1 MLALIKREIISST
14 PNYVMKAE
22 DAYQNQIKRQE
33 ALYELQQDM
42 YENAMAAEI
51 LLGSSTTI
59 QVMKDNGLS
68 NKDIGFL
75 LSGKFK
81 PEKYSF
87 YSKKNNLN

>member
-1 MLALIKREIISST
+1 M
-14 PNYVMKAE
+14 
-22 DAYQNQIKRQE
+22 
-33 ALYELQQDM
+33 YELQKDM
-42 YENAMAAEI
+42 YENAMA
-51 LLGSSTTI
+51 GRNFDSQFKTI

-87 YSKKNNLN
+87 GKTLNFIEKIGMEGSC